1 MQERET
7 YVRELLGAYRVTPG
21 TSGHVRRADRLL
33 ADQLYERRVP
43 LLVAQHALVL
53 AAARRLS
60 RPLDDPPLAP
70 IRSLA
75 YFLPV
80 IDELLVD
87 HPGPEY
93 FLYLRNKL
101 QRLLLAQ
108 P

>member
-1 MQERET
+1 MQEREP
-7 YVRELLGAYRVTPG
+7 YVRQLLDAYRVTPH
-21 TSGHVRRADRLL
+21 TSGRVRRADRLL
-33 ADQLYERRVP
+33 ADQLYERGVP

-60 RPLDDPPLAP
+60 RPRGAPPLPP

-87 HPGPEY
+87 DPDPEY

-101 QRLLLAQ
+101 QRLLAQ